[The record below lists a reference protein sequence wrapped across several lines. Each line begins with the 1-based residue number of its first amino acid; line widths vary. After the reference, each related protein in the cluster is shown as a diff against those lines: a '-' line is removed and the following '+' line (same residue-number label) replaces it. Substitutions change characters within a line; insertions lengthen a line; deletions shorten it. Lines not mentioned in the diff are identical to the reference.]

1 MDFRRAIEGAIVKLS
16 NPRVE
21 EDAAMDTDAAE
32 WTRLIDRLDEAIP
45 RVAEDFLTEFAA
57 RGLYPAGAVSDE
69 DLRATAEQT
78 LRMLVHRLDDRG
90 SSPAATD
97 LVHSLGERRA
107 RQGVPLDTLTEA
119 VRLDLLVIWRWLREL
134 AGDKYTV
141 LVADRF
147 EVIFEV
153 LDRYV
158 LEVQTSFLR
167 EQAALERDSRRATE
181 RDLSRLF
188 NSIPPTASVVE
199 RAASAIGIGAAQRL
213 DLAVFDEQ
221 KSGDALERLER
232 VIAIGAAC
240 TYTYDGALC
249 VFWRHDAPPF
259 DVALIHPVGGLLV
272 KELDGLA
279 QLPLVARTLRDALHA
294 VGPLDVLTAFRS
306 AWPAVVADHIMTIM
320 PSFIPSALAGLDGAG
335 AYERERLVATVRSYM
350 QTGSIKETA
359 EAVFCHRNTVVNRL
373 STFTRLT
380 GLDVTVPEQA
390 ALAVVALQTVHA

>member
-1 MDFRRAIEGAIVKLS
+1 VIVKFS
-16 NPRVE
+16 NLRVE
-21 EDAAMDTDAAE
+21 EDVAMGTDAAE

-45 RVAEDFLTEFAA
+45 RVAEDYLTEFAA
-57 RGLYPAGAVSDE
+57 RGLYPVGAVSDE

-90 SSPAATD
+90 SGQTATD

-119 VRLDLLVIWRWLREL
+119 VRLDLLVIWRWLREF

-188 NSIPPTASVVE
+188 SSIPPTASVVE
-199 RAASAIGIGAAQRL
+199 RAASATGIDAAQRL

-221 KSGDALERLER
+221 KSGGALERIER
-232 VIAIGAAC
+232 AIASGAAC

-249 VFWRHDAPPF
+249 VFWRHDTPPF
-259 DVALIHPVGGLLV
+259 DVASIQPVGGLLV

-279 QLPLVARTLRDALHA
+279 QVPLVARTLRDALHA
-294 VGPLDVLTAFRS
+294 LGPLEVLTPFAS
-306 AWPAVVADHIMTIM
+306 AWPAVVADHIMTVL
-320 PSFIPSALAGLDGAG
+320 PSFIPSALAGLDGTG
-335 AYERERLVATVRSYM
+335 AYERERLVTTVRSYM

-390 ALAVVALQTVHA
+390 ALALVALQTIPD